1 VDTLLATAKGE
12 MMAWDVEVKLED
24 RPGTL
29 AAMGE
34 ALGGAGINI
43 EGVCGVAEDGHGTI
57 HILVS
62 DPAAA
67 REVLEEAGIST
78 GEPREVL
85 AISCE
90 DRPGELGRL
99 ASRAT
104 AAGTNIDLVY
114 VTMDRKVVLG
124 VDDISL
130 VKDTLGGD

>member
-1 VDTLLATAKGE
+1 
-12 MMAWDVEVKLED
+12 MAWDMEVELED

-34 ALGGAGINI
+34 ALGRAGINI
-43 EGVCGVAEDGHGTI
+43 DGVCGVAGDGHRSI

-62 DPAAA
+62 DPGGA
-67 REVLEEAGIST
+67 REALDSAGIGT

-85 AISCE
+85 TVSCE

-99 ASRAT
+99 ASTAT
-104 AAGTNIDLVY
+104 AVGANIDLVY

-130 VKDTLGGD
+130 VRDALGDG